1 MVLVNQLNF
10 KLKYSRFAI
19 VFQFFIGLS
28 LAVLLYQLL
37 PILWW
42 LITVSLLFI
51 SFVLFLKRSQVA
63 QIAYLD
69 QKLWSLS
76 FHSEQTISR
85 VEILKIID
93 YQIFIVVYFEGDKT
107 LTSVI
112 WFDQMSLSQWKQL
125 KTLEK
130 FY

>member
-1 MVLVNQLNF
+1 LNF

-19 VFQFFIGLS
+19 LFQFFIGLS
-28 LAVLLYQLL
+28 LAILFYQLMPL
-37 PILWW
+37 LWW
-42 LITVSLLFI
+42 LVAISLLFI
-51 SFVLFLKRSQVA
+51 SFAFFLKRSQLA

-76 FHSEQTISR
+76 YHSEKSISR
-85 VEILKIID
+85 VQILKIID
-93 YQIFIVVYFEGDKT
+93 YQIFIVVYFESKKT
-107 LTSVI
+107 LTAVI
-112 WFDQMSLSQWKQL
+112 WFDQISLSQWKRL

>member
-1 MVLVNQLNF
+1 MVNQLNF
-10 KLKYSRFAI
+10 KLKYSRFSI
-19 VFQFFIGLS
+19 IFQFFIGLS
-28 LAVLLYQLL
+28 LAVLFYQLL

-42 LITVSLLFI
+42 LVTVSLLFI
-51 SFVLFLKRSQVA
+51 SFVFFLKRPQLT

-93 YQIFIVVYFEGDKT
+93 YQIFIVVYFEGHET

-112 WFDQMSLSQWKQL
+112 WFDQMPLSQWKQL

>member
-1 MVLVNQLNF
+1 MVNQLNF
-10 KLKYSRFAI
+10 KLKYSRFSI
-19 VFQFFIGLS
+19 IFQFFIGLG
-28 LAVLLYQLL
+28 LAALFYQLI

-42 LITVSLLFI
+42 LVAACLLFI
-51 SFVLFLKRSQVA
+51 SFISFLKRPQLV
-63 QIAYLD
+63 QIDYLD

-112 WFDQMSLSQWKQL
+112 WFDQMPLSQWKQL

>member
-1 MVLVNQLNF
+1 MVNQLNF
-10 KLKYSRFAI
+10 KLKYSRFSI
-19 VFQFFIGLS
+19 IFQFFIGLS
-28 LAVLLYQLL
+28 LAVLFYQLL

-42 LITVSLLFI
+42 LVTVSLLFI
-51 SFVLFLKRSQVA
+51 SFVFFLKRPQLA

-93 YQIFIVVYFEGDKT
+93 YQIFIVIYFEGHKT

-112 WFDQMSLSQWKQL
+112 WFDQMSLSQWKKL

>member
-1 MVLVNQLNF
+1 MVNQLNF

-19 VFQFFIGLS
+19 IFQFFIGLS
-28 LAVLLYQLL
+28 LAVLFYQLL

-42 LITVSLLFI
+42 LVTVSLLFI
-51 SFVLFLKRSQVA
+51 SFVFFSKRPQLA

-112 WFDQMSLSQWKQL
+112 WFDQMLLSQWKQL